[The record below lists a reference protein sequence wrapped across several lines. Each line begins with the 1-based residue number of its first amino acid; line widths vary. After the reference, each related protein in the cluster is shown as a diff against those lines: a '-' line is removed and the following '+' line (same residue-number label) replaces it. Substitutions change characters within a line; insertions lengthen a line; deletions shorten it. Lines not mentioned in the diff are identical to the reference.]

1 MFSISTAMVT
11 QQYPLE
17 KSLLGF
23 VDKMVVKIM
32 VRMVRKSS
40 CFLVQC
46 LESVHCPTVCE
57 DDSMSSTRHCEF
69 TC

>member
-23 VDKMVVKIM
+23 VDKMVVE
-32 VRMVRKSS
+32 VRKSS

>member
-23 VDKMVVKIM
+23 VDKMVVE
-32 VRMVRKSS
+32 VRKSS
-40 CFLVQC
+40 GFLVQC